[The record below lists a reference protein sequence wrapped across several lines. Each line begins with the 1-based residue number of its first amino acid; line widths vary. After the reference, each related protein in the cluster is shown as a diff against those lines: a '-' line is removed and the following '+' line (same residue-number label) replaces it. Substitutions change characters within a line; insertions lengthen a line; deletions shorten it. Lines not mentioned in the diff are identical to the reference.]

1 MRAANHEANALAV
14 ANKLV
19 HAAANNNENLERL
32 AKTSPEKAKEIRV
45 IWTSP
50 LIPSDPLVWRKD
62 LDAGLKKKIGDW
74 LFAYGKTD
82 AEKKVLARRLQW
94 APFKKS
100 DNNQLLPIR
109 QMELNREIMKLKGD
123 EKIAAADKTAKLA
136 ELEKQFA
143 EVGRQ
148 IDARKK

>member
-1 MRAANHEANALAV
+1 MPR
-14 ANKLV
+14 
-19 HAAANNNENLERL
+19 R
-32 AKTSPEKAKEIRV
+32 TS
-45 IWTSP
+45 W
-50 LIPSDPLVWRKD
+50 
-62 LDAGLKKKIGDW
+62 G
-74 LFAYGKTD
+74 
-82 AEKKVLARRLQW
+82 LQW

-109 QMELNREIMKLKGD
+109 QMELNKEIMKLKGD
-123 EKIAAADKTAKLA
+123 EKTAAADKTAKLA